1 MGDEKD
7 ILLKVGVDASDV
19 AKGVADVKAGVQAM
33 DADAKQAGAG
43 QAAVQ
48 TTAALDGQTAA
59 TDRTADATENLNDG
73 LDISRQDLMR
83 LASVLASV
91 DGQMA
96 VMVRN
101 FIRMRGLLGVLT
113 SPGVLSV
120 AGPLAA
126 IGALIAVLGVAKSA
140 MEAAKKQFDETVAAM
155 ERLRQTGVQLQSEVA
170 GSMAAAGQPVE
181 ATNKARA
188 MAREL
193 EAAGLSRAAAVK
205 TVPFLV
211 DEKGQAK
218 VSGEEAQQITAGV
231 QAGILKPMEGDT
243 PEKRQRALERARREL
258 DRHREAVG
266 NAQKQYQVENE
277 RLYQDAA
284 LGGITEI
291 QQIVEKETGLPAEAA
306 RARAE
311 TIQRQIKEGLK
322 GGTYTVVPGIE
333 GAPEGIGM
341 ALPNEAR
348 ALRAMSELLPESW
361 LPYVPGAYTP
371 PEQEDVL
378 LGGIRRR
385 AGAEG
390 VPVATTPAQAP
401 TAPSATQ
408 PAPVTNV
415 TNYHG
420 PVYTGGSG
428 GGSARAVRAPQ

>member
-1 MGDEKD
+1 MDEKD

-19 AKGVADVKAGVQAM
+19 AKGVADVKAGVQA
-33 DADAKQAGAG
+33 
-43 QAAVQ
+43 
-48 TTAALDGQTAA
+48 
-59 TDRTADATENLNDG
+59 
-73 LDISRQDLMR
+73 
-83 LASVLASV
+83 
-91 DGQMA
+91 
-96 VMVRN
+96 
-101 FIRMRGLLGVLT
+101 
-113 SPGVLSV
+113 
-120 AGPLAA
+120 
-126 IGALIAVLGVAKSA
+126 
-140 MEAAKKQFDETVAAM
+140 
-155 ERLRQTGVQLQSEVA
+155 
-170 GSMAAAGQPVE
+170 
-181 ATNKARA
+181 
-188 MAREL
+188 
-193 EAAGLSRAAAVK
+193 
-205 TVPFLV
+205 
-211 DEKGQAK
+211 
-218 VSGEEAQQITAGV
+218 
-231 QAGILKPMEGDT
+231 GIIKPMEGDT

-371 PEQEDVL
+371 PEQEDVP

-401 TAPSATQ
+401 TAPSATR
-408 PAPVTNV
+408 PAPVQQTIV
-415 TNYHG
+415 RETVQHFHG

-428 GGSARAVRAPQ
+428 GGSARVVRAP